1 MEKTSILVSRVT
13 GLICPDRRLP
23 HGKAKT
29 FEAVEAKLRIAE
41 VVKKELESRAAED
54 TDASTAVKTPSRNDQ
69 LPPRKKRRR

>member
-41 VVKKELESRAAED
+41 VVKKAD
-54 TDASTAVKTPSRNDQ
+54 
-69 LPPRKKRRR
+69 